1 MGDHHDQDQTDH
13 NHEHRSEH
21 RDGDAHDIPV
31 PGNDVGINASND
43 DVLEAG
49 LLSGRSASVRFNRAA
64 DSGLSS
70 NRARMDAANQS
81 LAEALKI
88 TYAFLQVGM
97 VVLIVLFVFSGFQKI
112 SEGERGISVFLGKP
126 ARTNIEPGAH
136 LTWPYPIGEMIR
148 VGEGAIEVPVAREF
162 MPGRAGNASDNQ
174 LLDAPLAEFNNNG
187 RLNPAN
193 DSMLITADQN
203 IAHAQFRVNFHRS
216 NHLRFVENVLPEQER
231 SIITLAVRR
240 GVVHTMAETTI
251 DDLLKTSAEAIASK
265 VRDISQQTL
274 DDLQT
279 GISIDRIVLV
289 RKTPPLFLLDRFASV
304 QSAAQNAGKARE
316 DALLTRDQALNEIAG
331 RASGVLIEMINA
343 YEGFIEL
350 GHAEQ
355 AEALLAQIDIVM
367 AGGETNWNGQS
378 TLSLVSGEVSEI
390 LNNARAK
397 SSSRVSRAIADL
409 EQFKAKQAQY
419 EANPMLMVAR
429 DWSGAMAEFLN
440 KDFVTTIYLPEGR
453 SAELL
458 INPDPDIER
467 ARDRERKRREAADN
481 LKRRRDDARQDFFRT
496 QRGIQA
502 EDEP

>member
-1 MGDHHDQDQTDH
+1 MSDHHDHDH
-13 NHEHRSEH
+13 PDHDHEHHDERGPDVVLPGTEAETS
-21 RDGDAHDIPV
+21 DAP
-31 PGNDVGINASND
+31 
-43 DVLEAG
+43 EEG
-49 LLSGRSASVRFNRAA
+49 LITGRAASVRFNRGG
-64 DSGLSS
+64 DSGLSN

-81 LAEALKI
+81 LADALKI
-88 TYAFLQVGM
+88 TYTFLQFGM
-97 VVLIVLFVFSGFQKI
+97 VVLIILFVFSGFQKI

-148 VGEGAIEVPVAREF
+148 VGEGAIEVPIAREF
-162 MPGRAGNASDNQ
+162 MPGRAGNASDDQ
-174 LLDAPLAEFNNNG
+174 LLNAPLNEFNDGG
-187 RLNPAN
+187 RLNPAS

-216 NHLRFVENVLPEQER
+216 NHLRYVENVLPEQER
-231 SIITLAVRR
+231 AVITLAVRR

-274 DDLQT
+274 DDLET
-279 GISIDRIVLV
+279 GITIDRIVLV
-289 RKTPPLFLLDRFASV
+289 RKTPPLYLLDRFASV

-331 RASGVLIEMINA
+331 RASGVLIEMINE
-343 YEGFIEL
+343 YERLIEL
-350 GHAEQ
+350 EEYEQ
-355 AEALLAQIDIVM
+355 AEALLTQIDTVM

-390 LNNARAK
+390 LNSARAQA
-397 SSSRVSRAIADL
+397 SSRVSRAIADL
-409 EQFKAKQAQY
+409 EQFKAKQAQF
-419 EANPMLMVAR
+419 EANPMLMIAR
-429 DWSGAMAEFLN
+429 DWSSAMAEFLN
-440 KDFVTTIYLPEGR
+440 KDFVTTMYLPEGV

-458 INPDPDIER
+458 INPDQDFER
-467 ARDRERKRREAADN
+467 ERERLRKRREAA
-481 LKRRRDDARQDFFRT
+481 LQQQLRRDEARQDFFRT

>member
-1 MGDHHDQDQTDH
+1 MSDHQDHDHNESDHEHHDERGPDVVLPGT
-13 NHEHRSEH
+13 ESETS
-21 RDGDAHDIPV
+21 AAP
-31 PGNDVGINASND
+31 
-43 DVLEAG
+43 EEG
-49 LLSGRSASVRFNRAA
+49 LVTGRAASVRFNRGK
-64 DSGLSS
+64 DGGLSS

-81 LAEALKI
+81 LADALKI
-88 TYAFLQVGM
+88 TYTFLQVGM

-148 VGEGAIEVPVAREF
+148 VGEGAIEVPLAREF
-162 MPGRAGNASDNQ
+162 MPGRAGNATDDQ
-174 LLDAPLAEFNNNG
+174 LIVAPLNEFNDSG
-187 RLNPAN
+187 RLNPAT

-231 SIITLAVRR
+231 GLITLAVRR

-265 VRDISQQTL
+265 VREISQQTL
-274 DDLQT
+274 DDLET
-279 GISIDRIVLV
+279 GISIDRVVLV
-289 RKTPPLFLLDRFASV
+289 RKTPPLYLSDRFASV

-316 DALLTRDQALNEIAG
+316 DALLTRDQALNEVAG
-331 RASGVLIEMINA
+331 RASGVLIEMINE
-343 YEGFIEL
+343 YERLVEL
-350 GHAEQ
+350 SELEE
-355 AEALLAQIDIVM
+355 AEALLTQIDTVM

-390 LNNARAK
+390 LNSAK
-397 SSSRVSRAIADL
+397 AQSSSRVSRAIADL

-429 DWSGAMAEFLN
+429 DWSSAMAEFLN
-440 KDFVTTIYLPEGR
+440 KDFVTTMYLPEGR

-467 ARDRERKRREAADN
+467 ERDRAIKRAQAVENLRLRREE
-481 LKRRRDDARQDFFRT
+481 ARQDFFRT